1 MEIGLELRWR
11 TLVDGEAVEIDELL
25 FALLRGIAKGGQL
38 NFAAKA
44 EGVSYRHAWG
54 LIRAWEARLGA
65 PLIVSVQGRGASLT
79 GFASGLLKARA
90 ETDQALRP
98 SLADNALHAAA
109 VIDAAIKKDRRRV
122 RIASS
127 HNDRVLRLR
136 EKLAAERRDVT
147 LEIVGSESALRQ
159 YRRGDADVAGFH
171 LPLGTLGRTV
181 GAKLIASLVDKHDQ
195 IFLIEQR
202 ILGLMSRN
210 EKPCSAVEELISS
223 DLQFVNRQA
232 GSATRLIFDG
242 LLGAGAF
249 PSGEIKGY
257 RDEEYT
263 HTAVGALVVSCDADV
278 AFGSQ
283 SAAEH
288 FDLHF
293 KAMVEE
299 RFYVV
304 INREFDSDIKQ
315 FVSEFCARLEFVDA
329 DRMNSDEFV
338 PTVAVM
344 KRVHSA
350 GSWQRLPVT

>member
-1 MEIGLELRWR
+1 MEIDLELRWR
-11 TLVDGEAVEIDELL
+11 TLIDGEAVEIDELL
-25 FALLRGIAKGGQL
+25 FALLHGIAEEGQL

-65 PLIVSVQGRGASLT
+65 PLLVSVQGRGASLT
-79 GFASGLLKARA
+79 GFASGLLQARA
-90 ETDQALRP
+90 ETNHAIRP
-98 SLADNALHAAA
+98 SLSDSALHAGA
-109 VIDAAIKKDRRRV
+109 VIDGAIEKDRRRV

-127 HNDRVLRLR
+127 HNDRVLCLR
-136 EKLAAERRDVT
+136 EKLVAERRDVT

-171 LPLGTLGRTV
+171 LPLGTLGSTV
-181 GAKLIASLVDKHDQ
+181 GAKLIASLDDKHDQ

-210 EKPCSAVEELISS
+210 EKPCSAFEELISG

-249 PSGEIKGY
+249 PPVEIKGY
-257 RDEEYT
+257 HDEEYT
-263 HTAVGALVVSCDADV
+263 HTAVGALVASRNADV

-299 RFYVV
+299 RFYIV
-304 INREFDSDIKQ
+304 INREFDNAVRQ
-315 FVSEFCARLEFVDA
+315 FVTEFCARLEFA
-329 DRMNSDEFV
+329 DVERMSQDEFV

-344 KRVHSA
+344 KHVHDVGPWRQA
-350 GSWQRLPVT
+350 